1 MVSILSGEAL
11 CSLFNH
17 LDATSRGRFLL
28 LLITYAT
35 NSWFYCSSSLFL
47 WCVMEG
53 NFGGGICQAAWIGS
67 MVMIGNCEDQS
78 CIFFS
83 PSCYDKK
90 GKKIWCCATCRALVD
105 CMV

>member
-28 LLITYAT
+28 LLITSAT
-35 NSWFYCSSSLFL
+35 NSWFYYSSSLFL

-53 NFGGGICQAAWIGS
+53 NLGGGMSQAWIRS
-67 MVMIGNCEDQS
+67 MMVIGNCEDQS
-78 CIFFS
+78 CIIFV
-83 PSCYDKK
+83 P
-90 GKKIWCCATCRALVD
+90 
-105 CMV
+105 